1 MSSQQNSTQSR
12 LTTSAMPDINNQ
24 QVSQSTGGATNSN
37 DADNFTSNGSEPG
50 QIFSSSSGGQMGEE
64 KEEKVASLPANVLAE
79 TDHTLSPV
87 NFSNIEVNIKNV
99 ALLNLNP
106 GIVILVSITLM
117 ILGLAIDNAWIG
129 FMAALVTLA
138 VSLRIILPNWSKIWV
153 QLVPE
158 TWRAIVVSC
167 LGLIAGSVGLLMLS
181 GANQA
186 PDSRNIHINWEA
198 IGAVG
203 EVVGALGQILIAII
217 AVYVAWR
224 QYVISKELTIQQN
237 RITQQQTIDAYFQ
250 GVSDLA
256 LSDEGL
262 LEDWPQERAIAEGRT
277 AAILSSVDSEGK
289 AKIIRFLS
297 QSKLLTPLQRD
308 RHLGRPIFDGD
319 GGYAED
325 RVHGVR
331 VIYLG
336 VMLAGADLAGT
347 DLRWTE
353 LSEANL
359 VRANLKNCDLVKA
372 NLSRTILYEANLTG
386 ADLMGTRLFYGK
398 AETASPR
405 NRTDPP
411 NYKTG
416 EFTGAVIENADMT
429 NVQRLSD
436 AQRYYC
442 CAWGGSKTRATIPG
456 GCEEIP
462 NKLGR

>member
-1 MSSQQNSTQSR
+1 
-12 LTTSAMPDINNQ
+12 MPENEHQ
-24 QVSQSTGGATNSN
+24 PVSQSTGGVTNSN
-37 DADNFTSNGSEPG
+37 NSGNSQSSESNGSEPRDN
-50 QIFSSSSGGQMGEE
+50 FSSFSSETMVEE
-64 KEEKVASLPANVLAE
+64 KASLPVQVPSE
-79 TDHTLSPV
+79 TDYTLSPA
-87 NFSNIEVNIKNV
+87 NLSAPEINIKNV
-99 ALLNLNP
+99 ALLNINP
-106 GIVILVSITLM
+106 GIVILGSITLM

-129 FMAALVTLA
+129 FMGALLTLA
-138 VSLRIILPNWSKIWV
+138 VSLRIILPNWGKIWV

-158 TWRAIVVSC
+158 AWRAIVVSC
-167 LGLIAGSVGLLMLS
+167 LGLIAGIVGLLMLS
-181 GANQA
+181 GANQV

-256 LSDEGL
+256 LNDEGL

-277 AAILSSVDSEGK
+277 AAILGSVDSEGK

-308 RHLGRPIFDGD
+308 RHLGRPILDGD

-325 RVHGVR
+325 RAYGVR
-331 VIYLG
+331 VISLG

-372 NLSRTILYEANLTG
+372 NLSRTILYEANLAG
-386 ADLMGTRLFYGK
+386 ADLMGARLFYGK

-405 NRTDPP
+405 NRTDQP

-416 EFTGAVIENADMT
+416 EFTGAVVENADMT

-456 GCEEIP
+456 GCEGIP